1 MRKLIEATFMSL
13 DGVVDAPK
21 LVEEAQPYWL
31 SDKEHAKYSHKLL
44 FAADALLLGR
54 KTYEFFAEAYPNMT
68 SSAPGVQKDFV
79 NRMNNIPKY
88 IASTT
93 LTQTKWNASIIQGD
107 VVEEVYKLKQ
117 QPGKNILKYGT
128 GILDHKLMQHNLIDF
143 FHIYLFPFV
152 FGHGKRFFED
162 IITSKHLKL
171 VKTTTFKS
179 GTIVLTYRCRN

>member
-31 SDKEHAKYSHKLL
+31 WDKEHAKYSHKLL

-88 IASTT
+88 ILPQQLLLRQSGMPLSFRVMWLRKSTSSNNS
-93 LTQTKWNASIIQGD
+93 Q
-107 VVEEVYKLKQ
+107 
-117 QPGKNILKYGT
+117 
-128 GILDHKLMQHNLIDF
+128 
-143 FHIYLFPFV
+143 
-152 FGHGKRFFED
+152 
-162 IITSKHLKL
+162 
-171 VKTTTFKS
+171 VKTF
-179 GTIVLTYRCRN
+179 